1 MKWAIPFN
9 DGPGRPGSHSYA
21 RMFRDFAALV

>member
-9 DGPGRPGSHSYA
+9 DGAGRLGSHSYA
-21 RMFRDFAALV
+21 RMFRDSALV